1 MKEMDIADVLKKA
14 EELRALF
21 VLGQRVIPFLEEIF
35 VFVSEI
41 KPLLDEIN
49 TSIEENLKKMPSA
62 SKQLSK
68 VSEATETATTE
79 IMDIVDGLSYKVD
92 LISSNVKKIC
102 SSPQKVSNHFKVIEL
117 IYKAIQEDVDV
128 QDILPEISETIEN
141 MKSANSEGPADKS
154 SQSLIEDTD
163 NILQSIKD
171 DSMSIMISLQVQDIT
186 SQQIAAVNHLLET
199 IQTKLQKILVKFQA
213 SDINQLVT
221 SSPEIKERTNVVDL
235 HRKVAFDPDAIES
248 ISSKETRQNDVDDLI
263 KMHFNG
269 EIDISESSTEE
280 IESAADSATDNNSDN
295 NSDNKT
301 DNNSD
306 NNSDNNRSVQA
317 SENDVSDD
325 LDDKVSII
333 PDDIEHFSQDD
344 IDAIFGK

>member
-1 MKEMDIADVLKKA
+1 MDIADVLKKA

-92 LISSNVKKIC
+92 IISSNVKKIC

-117 IYKAIQEDVDV
+117 IYKAIQDDVDV

-141 MKSANSEGPADKS
+141 MKSASSEGAADKS

-235 HRKVAFDPDAIES
+235 HRKVAFDPDAIEA

-263 KMHFNG
+263 KMHLNG
-269 EIDISESSTEE
+269 EIDANERHSEE
-280 IESAADSATDNNSDN
+280 IESATDSVTDYS
-295 NSDNKT
+295 SDNKT

-306 NNSDNNRSVQA
+306 NNRSMQA
-317 SENDVSDD
+317 SGNDVSDD